1 MYKLIS
7 RLAIVWLLG
16 LTCMTVAAQDMQRG
30 LRNYQDILAGRK
42 KLEQLSPAERQEVLT
57 IFRRLQSSR
66 EKIGG
71 STECKNARRQAG
83 EAADE
88 LVGYALRLQM
98 CAEARDYTDDCDT
111 EFRRVRDAHDDYESA
126 VSDVESYCN

>member
-1 MYKLIS
+1 MPI
-7 RLAIVWLLG
+7 
-16 LTCMTVAAQDMQRG
+16 AAQDMQRG
-30 LRNYQDILAGRK
+30 LRNYQDVMAGRK

-66 EKIGG
+66 EESGR
-71 STECKNARRQAG
+71 SRECRDARRQAG

-88 LVGYALRLQM
+88 LACYARQLQM
-98 CAEARDYTDDCDT
+98 CAEARDYSDDCASA
-111 EFRRVRDAHDDYESA
+111 FQAVRNAHDDYESA